1 MKSVRISLL
10 NIVAAAVLFWLG
22 ASFID
27 KTITLSTAIWT
38 VVLIVLILVID
49 QLFRIMLK
57 SLSRV
62 WLVEAIFLILSLL
75 SIWIVRYIF

>member
-10 NIVAAAVLFWLG
+10 NVVAAAVLFWLG
-22 ASFID
+22 ASLID
-27 KTITLSTAIWT
+27 ETITSSTVIWT
-38 VVLIVLILVID
+38 LALIVLILVVD
-49 QLFRIMLK
+49 QFFRMMLG
-57 SLSRV
+57 SLRRV